1 MAEEKKK
8 RIIRVML
15 MVLGVIVATLIF
27 KKIIDEWTGF
37 KKGISL
43 ITSAAAPIISGFII
57 AFLINPILVFF
68 DRCFH
73 TLFQD
78 RLIKDKKKLHKV
90 SRVLSIIL
98 TLIVFLSAIAG
109 VLSLVLPQFYESVRT
124 LVDNMKTYFDN
135 IQAMTDKLYDKFNQL
150 NIFPEE
156 DVKDFIDTAYD
167 KLMEWLNTQVLP
179 NLDKVVFNI
188 GSGVIGGLKFIYNF
202 LIGIIVSIYVMYNKE
217 YLASRSKKTIYAI
230 FKIKNANLFLDGVAV
245 VNQVFSRFING
256 KILDSI
262 IIALIMFIFT
272 SILQMPYAIL
282 ISVIIGVTNIIPFF
296 GPIIGAIPCFFIVL
310 IEDPL
315 MSLILLALIL
325 LIQQFDGN
333 VLGPKI
339 LGEAIGI
346 SSFWVLVSV
355 VVGGGLFGFLGM
367 LLGVPVFTCLYMYIN
382 RVCTMRL
389 KEKNIISHTRE
400 FERIKRIDEKTGEPI
415 YKTEEELDIRFKK
428 KTSEEKQKKH
438 ADHESVDNSVD
449 TEEGPLE
456 DSEDEMTV
464 TENIDAQAAED
475 MDILEMTEM
484 DNDEVQIAA
493 TKEDE
498 A

>member
-1 MAEEKKK
+1 M
-8 RIIRVML
+8 IIAI
-15 MVLGVIVATLIF
+15 IVATLIF

-37 KKGISL
+37 KKVVGL
-43 ITSAAAPIISGFII
+43 ITGAAAPIISGFII

-78 RLIKDKKKLHKV
+78 KLIKDKRRLHKV

-98 TLIVFLSAIAG
+98 TLIVFISAIAG
-109 VLSLVLPQFYESVRT
+109 VISLVVPQFYESVRT
-124 LVDNMKTYFDN
+124 LADNMKSYFDN
-135 IQAMTDKLYDKFNQL
+135 IRAVTDKLYDKFNQL

-156 DVKDFIDTAYD
+156 DVEEFIDTAYD
-167 KLMEWLNTQVLP
+167 KLMDWFNTQLLP
-179 NLDKVVFNI
+179 NLDKVVINI

-202 LIGIIVSIYVMYNKE
+202 LIGIIVSVYVMYNKE

-230 FKIKNANLFLDGVAV
+230 FSVKKANLFLDGIAV
-245 VNQVFSRFING
+245 VNQVFSKFING

-262 IIALIMFIFT
+262 IIALITFIFT
-272 SILQMPYAIL
+272 SLLQMPYAVL

-315 MSLILLALIL
+315 MSIILLVMILI
-325 LIQQFDGN
+325 IQQFDGN
-333 VLGPKI
+333 ILGPLI
-339 LGEAIGI
+339 LGDAIGI

-355 VVGGGLFGFLGM
+355 VVGGGLFGFFGM

-389 KEKNIISHTRE
+389 KEKNMISHTRE
-400 FERIKRIDEKTGEPI
+400 FERIKRIDEETGEPI
-415 YKTEEELDIRFKK
+415 YKTDEEMDIRFKK
-428 KTSEEKQKKH
+428 KTREEKQAEKEKRHAAHMNKH
-438 ADHESVDNSVD
+438 QGNGITVKTDETIPDEN
-449 TEEGPLE
+449 G
-456 DSEDEMTV
+456 EDEMTV
-464 TENIDAQAAED
+464 TESVE
-475 MDILEMTEM
+475 
-484 DNDEVQIAA
+484 DEVQIAA
-493 TKEDE
+493 TEHDED
-498 A
+498 